1 MDTPRPNNIVVP
13 PKSPKSGKSLRSNLT
28 ECIACK
34 RKLETG
40 SSLCSRC
47 GSFQVAWKNHLR
59 YWSTTVS
66 LFVFVT
72 TALTYLISTGPEVW
86 RMFTWKDRVEVLD
99 VMFPGFIVLN
109 NIGDGDVI
117 VREFHWTGTVRDSE
131 HAMTSTGTIPI
142 NKKLS
147 FEQKVETLELKHG
160 EFRKKEFLGRYVT
173 EDEVPR
179 ERRLKLW
186 QAARSSTDECWNLKI
201 QLKKSKSM
209 QETEVGIGTER
220 QFWSVPLEG
229 TINYYSVHKKE
240 TLQEKFPL
248 LGFVVK
254 NTESGC

>member
-1 MDTPRPNNIVVP
+1 MEKPPLDDIVIP
-13 PKSPKSGKSLRSNLT
+13 SKSPKSVKNLKSNLT

-34 RKLETG
+34 RKLEVG

-72 TALTYLISTGPEVW
+72 TALTYLISTVPEVW
-86 RMFTWKDRVEVLD
+86 KMFTWKDRVEVLD
-99 VMFPGFIVLN
+99 VMFPGSIVLN

-117 VREFHWTGTVRDSE
+117 VREFHWVGTVQDME
-131 HAMTSTGTIPI
+131 HGKTSGETIPI

-147 FEQKVETLELKHG
+147 FDQKVETIELKHG
-160 EFRKKEFLGRYVT
+160 RFHKMGFIGSYMTNE
-173 EDEVPR
+173 EVPR

-186 QAARSSTDECWNLKI
+186 EAARSPTDKCWSLKI
-201 QLKKSKSM
+201 KLKKSQSM
-209 QETEVGIGTER
+209 EEGEVGTGRPI
-220 QFWSVPLEG
+220 WSVPLDG
-229 TINYYSVHKKE
+229 TISYYSIHTRE
-240 TLQEKFPL
+240 ILQEKVPL

-254 NTESGC
+254 NTENGC